1 MDRKTTL
8 LLGAGIG
15 LAAIIGGALYVAN
28 NRLMNLPPSPGPVS
42 RPPVTNPGPPS
53 TTAVSLRTVSLDT
66 APMAVQAAAKALQ
79 SSRIAYAVKSG
90 AQTYLIVSTGPSG
103 ETIAAMTAN
112 AQPSASKPSFV
123 DVMVQ
128 PNASGSRLLILA
140 MPITQDAEFQVN
152 LGGKMAAIPT
162 LYNQHGLALME
173 LNETSGFALI
183 NPSTNVTV
191 QGDLLYLEGYAR
203 VFESSFSAKLL
214 SAKGR
219 VLAEAQVKAAAGAPN
234 WGSFVTA
241 MKLTERPTE
250 ATLVLFDEMSGAKLT
265 IPVRFSSK

>member
-8 LLGAGIG
+8 LLGAGLG

-28 NRLMNLPPSPGPVS
+28 SRMTSGRPIPGPVS
-42 RPPVTNPGPPS
+42 RPPVTNPGTPS
-53 TTAVSLRTVSLDT
+53 TTAVSLRTVSLES
-66 APMAVQAAAKALQ
+66 APTAVQAAARALQ
-79 SSRIAYAVKSG
+79 TSRVAYAVKSG
-90 AQTYLIVSTGPSG
+90 AQTYLIVSTGRNG
-103 ETIAAMTAN
+103 EAISAGTAT
-112 AQPSASKPSFV
+112 AQPSAANPSFV

-128 PNASGSRLLILA
+128 PNAGGSRLLILA
-140 MPITQDAEFQVN
+140 MPISQDAEFQVN
-152 LGGKMAAIPT
+152 LGGKTAAIPT
-162 LYNQHGLALME
+162 LYNQHGLALVE
-173 LNETSGFALI
+173 LNESTGFALI
-183 NPSTNVTV
+183 NPSANVAV

-203 VFESSFSAKLL
+203 VFESSFTAKLL

-241 MKLTERPTE
+241 MKLTERPME